1 MTSTVER
8 PGPTSLERPEAPA
21 RGLGR
26 RSRWRVAARLA
37 RRQLRRSLLS
47 SALIG
52 TLVLLP
58 IAAMTAY
65 AIIGASMVGTA
76 QERVTTELGRTEAWI
91 SVAGL
96 PGNGFWQS
104 PTEPSWAG
112 YPSDVTSAP
121 EGTPISDPT
130 VLLPSG
136 TETLRVVESSVSVET
151 PTGLTRM
158 PAWGGAVWDP
168 RFEGRY
174 EVLDGTTPRS
184 RQEIMTTAA
193 ALDRLGIEIGDELV
207 LTDEDRPYTVVGT
220 LDAAVLSHATSALFL
235 PESAGLDGDVR
246 WYLPDHALSWPE
258 VETLNEE
265 GVVAYSRSVVLD
277 PPILS
282 VDTNQGSRP
291 DISAAMWTVMIVLLA
306 GGLFAAYVVVMLAGA
321 AFAVAARRQQR
332 ALAVAASVGASAS
345 DLRRIILLQGT
356 ALGAVSGVLGLA
368 LGVGAAAVTMALL
381 ADGSATQ
388 FWGFHVPWLVLAGI
402 LLFSV
407 LVGTA
412 SAAVPARTVARS
424 DTLSALRGAR
434 RPQMPRASR
443 PIWGSILL
451 LVGVALT
458 IGSAFA
464 ILAIGI
470 TDLPGDSPL
479 RTIPPFGIVI
489 GPILVQLGILLSG
502 RWLLWIT
509 AKVLSRVGLAARI
522 AARDAAA
529 NSSRTVPAFAA
540 IAATVFIAVFAMG
553 QTSMQNAA
561 TARSWPYQ
569 APLDSVAVSVYEGG
583 TSGLLDEESAAAGA
597 DAAVELADQ
606 AGASGTAVVAQQTA
620 FWSYNSSNDIPAEAT
635 MVIAVLPE
643 RHLVD
648 PEVEPSFTGPNPS
661 NPIAVIDADEVETAL
676 GVTLTAAQRAAY
688 RSGAAVV
695 TDPRFITDGTIEVG
709 AWSGRD
715 AFDAKMPDN
724 IWLPWKDAPPRADPQ
739 WQKAVEAIDVDAPHQ
754 PIAIAIAPQTAA
766 DFDLA
771 AQPFLVIGSF
781 DAPVAVEIRDRVY
794 EQAAALNGVDW
805 VVSPQFEDGPPDDAF
820 WMIPILAAVAVLVLG
835 ASGVALSLARLER
848 RPDDATL
855 SAVGGTSGL
864 RRRVGFWQGL
874 IIAGFGTLAG
884 AVAGVLPPIGFA
896 IQSRGT
902 LQISDI
908 PWFILALLAVAL
920 PLAIAVVSWLVPP
933 RTAELTRRTA
943 IA

>member
-8 PGPTSLERPEAPA
+8 PGPTSLERPEPPA
-21 RGLGR
+21 RGPGR

-65 AIIGASMVGTA
+65 ATIGASMIGTA
-76 QERVTTELGRTEAWI
+76 EERVTTELGRTEAWI
-91 SVAGL
+91 SVTGL

-104 PTEPSWAG
+104 PTEPTWTG
-112 YPSDVTSAP
+112 YPSDATSAP

-130 VLLPSG
+130 ALLPSG

-158 PAWGGAVWDP
+158 PAWGGEVWDP

-174 EVLDGTTPRS
+174 EVLDGTTPTSS
-184 RQEIMTTAA
+184 REIMSTPA
-193 ALDRLGIEIGDELV
+193 ALDRLGIEIGDEVV
-207 LTDEDRPYTVVGT
+207 LTDEERPYTVVGT

-235 PESAGLDGDVR
+235 PDGAGLDGDVR
-246 WYLPDHALSWPE
+246 WYLPDHALSWSE
-258 VETLNEE
+258 VEKLNEE
-265 GVVAYSRSVVLD
+265 GVVAYSRAVILD

-282 VDTNQGSRP
+282 VDTNRGSYSGV
-291 DISAAMWTVMIVLLA
+291 DSAMWTVMIVLLA

-356 ALGAVSGVLGLA
+356 ALGVIAGVLGLA
-368 LGVGAAAVTMALL
+368 LGIGAAAVTMALL

-388 FWGFHVPWLVLAGI
+388 FWGFHVPWLALAGI

-412 SAAVPARTVARS
+412 SAAMPARTVARS

-470 TDLPGDSPL
+470 TDLPWDSPL

-509 AKVLSRVGLAARI
+509 AKVLSRVSLAARI

-553 QTSMQNAA
+553 QTSMQNAT

-569 APLDSVAVSVYEGG
+569 APLDSVAVSVYEAG
-583 TSGLLDEESAAAGA
+583 TTGSLDAESAAAGV
-597 DAAVELADQ
+597 DAAIELADQ
-606 AGASGTAVVAQQTA
+606 AGASHTAVVAQQQE
-620 FWSYNSSNDIPAEAT
+620 FWSYSTSSDIPAEAT

-643 RHLVD
+643 RHLLD

-661 NPIAVIDADEVETAL
+661 NPIAVIAADEVEAAL
-676 GVTLTAAQRAAY
+676 GVSLTPAQRAAY

-695 TDPRFITDGTIEVG
+695 ADPRYITDGTIEVA
-709 AWSGRD
+709 AWTGRD

-724 IWLPWKDAPPRADPQ
+724 IWKPWKDAPPRADPQ
-739 WQKAVEAIDVDAPHQ
+739 WQKAIEAIEVDASHQ
-754 PIAIAIAPQTAA
+754 PLAIAIAPETAA
-766 DFDLA
+766 GLDLA

-781 DAPVAVEIRDRVY
+781 DAPVPVETRDRVY
-794 EQAAALNGVDW
+794 EQAAALSGADW

-820 WMIPILAAVAVLVLG
+820 WMIPILTAVAVLVLG
-835 ASGVALSLARLER
+835 ASGVALSLARFER

-855 SAVGGTSGL
+855 SAVGGTDGL

-896 IQSRGT
+896 IQSRGA
-902 LQISDI
+902 LWISDI
-908 PWFILALLAVAL
+908 PWFVLALLAVAL